1 MTNLVGQSV
10 KRVEDKRFITGK
22 GRYVDDMVLPD
33 MTHAVVVRSDV
44 AHANIRGIDAGEAS
58 RAPGVVAVLTGA
70 DMEADGI
77 AGLPC
82 GWQVDFKNGDTM
94 KEPAHPALAVGKV
107 RHVGDAVAVV
117 VAETREQAADAAEL
131 VEVDYEELPAVVDV
145 VAATQEGAPQLF
157 DDVPNN
163 IPFDWE
169 LGDKEAADA
178 GIAAADHVTTIEFRN
193 QRLIPNA
200 IEPRAAIGDY
210 DDSRDHYTL
219 YTTSQNPHVIRLLM
233 SAFVMGIPE
242 HKVRVVSPD
251 VGGGFG
257 SKIFHYAEEVIV
269 TWASRRLGRPVKWT
283 AQRSESFV
291 TDAHGRDHAT
301 KAEMGFDADGRITAL
316 RVDTHANLG
325 AYLSTFAPCV
335 PTYLYGTLL
344 QGLYT
349 SPAVHVNVTAAF
361 TTTVPVDA
369 LRGAG
374 RPEATYVLERLL
386 DQAAHELG
394 QDPAELRRKNLI
406 PAFDGSESQPGYETQ
421 VALVYDSGDYG
432 AALDKVLEMVDYP
445 NLRRE
450 QEEAR
455 AGGPLPRHRVL
466 HLHRGLRHRAV
477 GGGRRPRGPRRS
489 LRERQRAGAAHGQG
503 DRLRGQP
510 LPRARPRHHVLAAGG
525 RPAGHP
531 HGRRGDRPRRHRPG
545 ALRHGHLRLAQPGRG
560 RRGDH
565 QVDRE
570 DQGEGRNHRRPPAGG
585 LGGRPGVRRRPVD
598 GARHRQVDRFRGRG
612 AHGIRA
618 PQLPGGARAGAG
630 VLQLLRS
637 GQLHLPLRGPH
648 RRRRGRH
655 RDGGGE
661 AGALRRLRRRGQ
673 RRQPDDR
680 RRPGPHGG
688 VTHGIGQ
695 ALMEGAIYD
704 DDGQLING
712 SYMDYALPRADELP
726 RFETDRTVTP
736 CPHNPLGVK
745 GAGETGTIGATPA
758 VVNAVID
765 ALWPL
770 GVRHLRDASHTP
782 SGCGRP
788 SSPPTA
794 AEEEGEMIPSSFE
807 YHRPASLDEAVSLLQ
822 EHGEDASLLAGGHS
836 LLPAMKLRLSA
847 PEHLVDIGRID
858 ELREIRS
865 EGGDVVIG
873 AGATHRDVES
883 SGAVAA
889 GAPLLARAAA
899 VIGDVQVRNAGT
911 IGGSL
916 AHADPAADY
925 PAAVLASEGSVEV
938 VGAGRVPLHRPP
950 PTSSSSSSPPPCSRA
965 RSSPPCGCPPRAP
978 ARASPT

>member
-22 GRYVDDMVLPD
+22 GRYVDDMVLPG
-33 MTHAVVVRSDV
+33 MTYAAVVRSDV
-44 AHANIRGIDAGEAS
+44 AHGNIRGIDAGEAS

-145 VAATQEGAPQLF
+145 IAATQDGAPQLF

-178 GIAAADHVTTIEFRN
+178 GIAAADHVTTLEFRN

-374 RPEATYVLERLL
+374 RPEATYLLERLL

-406 PAFDGSESQPGYETQ
+406 PPFDGSESQPGYETQ
-421 VALVYDSGDYG
+421 VALVYDSGNYG
-432 AALDKVLEMVDYP
+432 PTLDKVLEMVDYP
-445 NLRRE
+445 ALRRE

-455 AGGPLPRHRVL
+455 AGGRYLGIGFSTYIEACGIAPS
-466 HLHRGLRHRAV
+466 AV
-477 GGGRRPRGPRRS
+477 
-489 LRERQRAGAAHGQG
+489 
-503 DRLRGQP
+503 
-510 LPRARPRHHVLAAGG
+510 V
-525 RPAGHP
+525 
-531 HGRRGDRPRRHRPG
+531 G
-545 ALRHGHLRLAQPGRG
+545 AL
-560 RRGDH
+560 
-565 QVDRE
+565 
-570 DQGEGRNHRRPPAGG
+570 
-585 LGGRPGVRRRPVD
+585 
-598 GARHRQVDRFRGRG
+598 
-612 AHGIRA
+612 
-618 PQLPGGARAGAG
+618 GARAGLYESASVRVQPTGKVTVFVGSHSHGQGHDTTFSQLVADQLGISMDDVEIVHGDTDQVPFGMGTYGSRSLAVGGVAITKSIDKIKEKGAAIAAHLLEASADDLEYAG
-630 VLQLLRS
+630 
-637 GQLHLPLRGPH
+637 GQWTVRGTDKSIGFGDVALTAYVPH
-648 RRRRGRH
+648 NYPEGLEPGLEFSSFYDPANFTFPFGAHIAVVEVDTETGVVKLVRYAACDDVGNVVNPMIV
-655 RDGGGE
+655 DG
-661 AGALRRLRRRGQ
+661 Q
-673 RRQPDDR
+673 V
-680 RRPGPHGG
+680 HGG

-704 DDGQLING
+704 DDGQLVNG

-770 GVRHLRDASHTP
+770 GVRHLEMPLTP
-782 SGCGRP
+782 QRVWQ
-788 SSPPTA
+788 A
-794 AEEEGEMIPSSFE
+794 I
-807 YHRPASLDEAVSLLQ
+807 Q
-822 EHGEDASLLAGGHS
+822 
-836 LLPAMKLRLSA
+836 SA
-847 PEHLVDIGRID
+847 
-858 ELREIRS
+858 
-865 EGGDVVIG
+865 
-873 AGATHRDVES
+873 
-883 SGAVAA
+883 
-889 GAPLLARAAA
+889 
-899 VIGDVQVRNAGT
+899 N
-911 IGGSL
+911 GS
-916 AHADPAADY
+916 
-925 PAAVLASEGSVEV
+925 
-938 VGAGRVPLHRPP
+938 
-950 PTSSSSSSPPPCSRA
+950 
-965 RSSPPCGCPPRAP
+965 
-978 ARASPT
+978 

>member
-1 MTNLVGQSV
+1 MTNLIGQSI

-22 GRYVDDMVLPD
+22 GRYVDDIVLPN
-33 MTHAVVVRSDV
+33 MTWAVVVRSDV
-44 AHANIRGIDAGEAS
+44 AHANLRGIDAGEAS

-77 AGLPC
+77 NGLPC

-145 VAATQEGAPQLF
+145 VAATQDGAPQLF

-169 LGDKEAADA
+169 LGDKAAADA
-178 GIAAADHVTTIEFRN
+178 GIAAADHVTTLEYRN

-210 DDSRDHYTL
+210 DEARDHYTL

-301 KAEMGFDADGRITAL
+301 KAEMGFDAEGRITAL

-432 AALDKVLEMVDYP
+432 AVLDKVLEMVDYP
-445 NLRRE
+445 ALRRE

-455 AGGPLPRHRVL
+455 AGGRYLGIGFSTYIEACGIAPS
-466 HLHRGLRHRAV
+466 AV
-477 GGGRRPRGPRRS
+477 
-489 LRERQRAGAAHGQG
+489 
-503 DRLRGQP
+503 
-510 LPRARPRHHVLAAGG
+510 V
-525 RPAGHP
+525 
-531 HGRRGDRPRRHRPG
+531 G
-545 ALRHGHLRLAQPGRG
+545 AL
-560 RRGDH
+560 
-565 QVDRE
+565 
-570 DQGEGRNHRRPPAGG
+570 
-585 LGGRPGVRRRPVD
+585 
-598 GARHRQVDRFRGRG
+598 
-612 AHGIRA
+612 
-618 PQLPGGARAGAG
+618 GARAGLYESANVRVQPTGKVTVFVGSHSHGQGHDTTFSQLVGDQLGIPMDDVEIVHGDTDQVPFGMGTYGSRSLAVGG
-630 VLQLLRS
+630 VAITKS
-637 GQLHLPLRGPH
+637 I
-648 RRRRGRH
+648 
-655 RDGGGE
+655 DKIKE
-661 AGALRRLRRRGQ
+661 KGALIAAHLLEASVDDLEYAGGQWTVRGTESSIGFADVALTAYVPHNYPEGLEPGLEFSSFYDPANFTFPFGAHIAVVEVDTETGVVKLV
-673 RRQPDDR
+673 RYAACDDVGNVVN
-680 RRPGPHGG
+680 PMIVDGQVHGG

-726 RFETDRTVTP
+726 RFETGRTVTP

-770 GVRHLRDASHTP
+770 GVRHLEMPLTP
-782 SGCGRP
+782 QRVWQ
-788 SSPPTA
+788 A
-794 AEEEGEMIPSSFE
+794 I
-807 YHRPASLDEAVSLLQ
+807 Q
-822 EHGEDASLLAGGHS
+822 
-836 LLPAMKLRLSA
+836 SA
-847 PEHLVDIGRID
+847 NG
-858 ELREIRS
+858 
-865 EGGDVVIG
+865 
-873 AGATHRDVES
+873 
-883 SGAVAA
+883 
-889 GAPLLARAAA
+889 
-899 VIGDVQVRNAGT
+899 N
-911 IGGSL
+911 
-916 AHADPAADY
+916 
-925 PAAVLASEGSVEV
+925 
-938 VGAGRVPLHRPP
+938 
-950 PTSSSSSSPPPCSRA
+950 
-965 RSSPPCGCPPRAP
+965 
-978 ARASPT
+978 